1 MKLRLKALGLI
12 LLITFFASC
21 KKDDD
26 ATVEPPRDYAVQY
39 AAESVEIDK
48 FLDTHY
54 IEMGED
60 FEAKF
65 IEFDPENNPDK
76 HESIRLQ
83 KDYPLKWRDSV
94 RSTNEDNTVLYKIY
108 YLVFREG
115 VNEAPTRADNIMTA
129 YNGMLFDGA
138 QFDYRPFS
146 TGYSTLSGAI
156 EGWQEIIPLF
166 KTGNYVDVPGDPNPA
181 SFTEYGAGAM
191 FIPSGLAYYNLPSS
205 TVMPTYASL
214 IFTFKLYSLQYLD
227 TDGDGI
233 LTKDEVAVP
242 GIYPFNLD
250 TNKDNLPDGDPFYL
264 DTDGDGTPDYVD
276 TDDDGDG
283 YLTKAEITKEDG
295 TLYSFDEI
303 PTCTEGGKKRH
314 LDASCHQPI
323 D

>member
-1 MKLRLKALGLI
+1 MKLRLKAFGLV

-39 AAESVEIDK
+39 AAESVEIET
-48 FLDTHY
+48 FLKNHY
-54 IEMGED
+54 IKMGDD
-60 FEAKF
+60 FEATF
-65 IEFDPENNPDK
+65 PEIGTDTPQV
-76 HESIRLQ
+76 SIWDQ
-83 KDYPLKWRDSV
+83 TDYPLQSKKVKSI
-94 RSTNEDNTVLYKIY
+94 NEDNTVEYTIY

-115 VNEAPTRADNIMTA
+115 VNESPTRADNIMTA

-214 IFTFKLYSLQYLD
+214 VFTFKLYSLQYLD
-227 TDGDGI
+227 TDSDGI
-233 LTKDEVAVP
+233 LSKDEVSVP
-242 GIYPFNLD
+242 G
-250 TNKDNLPDGDPFYL
+250 GDPFYT
-264 DTDGDGTPDYVD
+264 DTDADGTPDYVD

-303 PTCTEGGKKRH
+303 PTCTDGGKKRH